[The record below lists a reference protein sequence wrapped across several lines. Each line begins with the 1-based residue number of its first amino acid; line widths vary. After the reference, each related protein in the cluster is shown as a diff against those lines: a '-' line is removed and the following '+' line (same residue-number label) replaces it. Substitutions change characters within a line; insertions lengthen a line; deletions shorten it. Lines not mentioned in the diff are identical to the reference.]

1 MKNDPDVEF
10 RRICLHFRNLD
21 PMVWDMFLNHVG
33 RWTNETLVALSE
45 APAELIM
52 TVKGRALQN
61 RAYYEF
67 FSTCDKDA
75 KKAKKEVEEAE
86 VTEPAP
92 E

>member
-1 MKNDPDVEF
+1 MA
-10 RRICLHFRNLD
+10 
-21 PMVWDMFLNHVG
+21 WDMFLNHVA

-45 APAELIM
+45 ADAASIM

-67 FSTCDKDA
+67 FSTCDRDE
-75 KKAKKEVEEAE
+75 KKAARAAA
-86 VTEPAP
+86 TEPAP